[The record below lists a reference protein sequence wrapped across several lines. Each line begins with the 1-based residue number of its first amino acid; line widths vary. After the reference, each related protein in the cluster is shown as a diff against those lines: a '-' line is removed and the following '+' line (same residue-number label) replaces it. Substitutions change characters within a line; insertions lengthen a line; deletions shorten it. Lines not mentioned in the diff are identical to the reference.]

1 MLFFETSAKTGENVE
16 DLFVKSAES
25 INEKL
30 ENGYYDLTN
39 GGCGIKKGYNTENI
53 VLNAEKLEE
62 NNNQNGKCCSYY

>member
-1 MLFFETSAKTGENVE
+1 MKREPALLRKIICYFLK
-16 DLFVKSAES
+16 LS

-62 NNNQNGKCCSYY
+62 NNSQNGKCCYYY